1 MSQYASTV
9 VIQVSNSRLWETLGN
24 ISVKGFNL
32 AKLEKV
38 GERCYRNR
46 KDMSYTEEDLTDI
59 VQELAGYLGDDG
71 IVVASTTNINID
83 PIYYFAFYL
92 GERVR
97 IDADEREENFIGRIS
112 EWLNTFK
119 IVTSEQENK
128 TLLK

>member
-83 PIYYFAFYL
+83 P
-92 GERVR
+92 
-97 IDADEREENFIGRIS
+97 NIGVQGVQTR
-112 EWLNTFK
+112 
-119 IVTSEQENK
+119 
-128 TLLK
+128 

>member
-59 VQELAGYLGDDG
+59 VQQ
-71 IVVASTTNINID
+71 
-83 PIYYFAFYL
+83 
-92 GERVR
+92 
-97 IDADEREENFIGRIS
+97 RIS
-112 EWLNTFK
+112 
-119 IVTSEQENK
+119 TSIQSTILHFIWAK
-128 TLLK
+128 GFV